1 MTAFLDLRRRTLL
14 FVVSSITLLEDPD
27 YLTQALS
34 PEHCMF
40 FMVTEIKHVYAS
52 CLIQHIAAT
61 SPEKY
66 GFTSCRCRCK
76 EVSQVS
82 YE

>member
-52 CLIQHIAAT
+52 YSILLQQQAQKNMDSLPAGVDVKKCL
-61 SPEKY
+61 K
-66 GFTSCRCRCK
+66 
-76 EVSQVS
+76 
-82 YE
+82 